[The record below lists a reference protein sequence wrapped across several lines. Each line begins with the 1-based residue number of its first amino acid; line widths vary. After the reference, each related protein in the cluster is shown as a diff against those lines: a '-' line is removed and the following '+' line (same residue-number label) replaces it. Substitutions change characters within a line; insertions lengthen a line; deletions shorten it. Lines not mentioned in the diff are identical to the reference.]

1 MRENVTHHL
10 ARGWWPEGPLHRF
23 SDIVVGECIRSH
35 DSALGYLLS
44 LMQELSGEQD
54 LILTLE
60 TFFAN
65 MQRRKVTAAAL
76 DVHPDTLDH
85 RLERIENILGAK
97 LDQAAWIAKLE
108 IALKLQGTGER
119 SR

>member
-1 MRENVTHHL
+1 M
-10 ARGWWPEGPLHRF
+10 HRF

-44 LMQELSGEQD
+44 LMQELSGKQD
-54 LILTLE
+54 LMLTLE

-76 DVHPDTLDH
+76 GVHPNTLDH
-85 RLERIENILGAK
+85 RLERIENIL
-97 LDQAAWIAKLE
+97 DAAWIAKLE
-108 IALKLQGTGER
+108 ITLMLQGAGER
-119 SR
+119 GR

>member
-1 MRENVTHHL
+1 M
-10 ARGWWPEGPLHRF
+10 HRF
-23 SDIVVGECIRSH
+23 SDIVAGECIRSH
-35 DSALGYLLS
+35 DSAFGYLLS

-60 TFFAN
+60 TFIAN

-76 DVHPDTLDH
+76 GVHPNTLDH
-85 RLERIENILGAK
+85 RLERIENILGVR
-97 LDQAAWIAKLE
+97 LDHAAWIAKLE
-108 IALKLQGTGER
+108 ITLKLQGAGER

>member
-1 MRENVTHHL
+1 
-10 ARGWWPEGPLHRF
+10 
-23 SDIVVGECIRSH
+23 
-35 DSALGYLLS
+35 
-44 LMQELSGEQD
+44 
-54 LILTLE
+54 
-60 TFFAN
+60 